1 MNNSLCLLSFYFLRI
16 TRLKGEPR
24 ELAIGMALGV
34 FSGMMPII
42 PFQIALAI
50 TLALF
55 FKGSK
60 ITAALGTWVTNPL
73 NWYFIYLYSY
83 KIGATILGVPRENG
97 IISSVMDP
105 FKHAEGYLQLI
116 GKITGAGTT
125 IVSSFLLGGFIMGLV
140 AALPSYFISLS
151 FFQFVRRWRQKR
163 RDRKVLRKASQ

>member
-1 MNNSLCLLSFYFLRI
+1 MVFRRRAKYYFLKL
-16 TRLKGEPR
+16 TRLRGEPQ
-24 ELAIGMALGV
+24 ELAIGVALGV

-50 TLALF
+50 ALALF
-55 FKGSK
+55 FRGSK

-83 KIGATILGVPRENG
+83 KIGASILGIPRENG

-105 FKHAEGYLQLI
+105 FQHADGYLQLI

-125 IVSSFLLGGFIMGLV
+125 IISSFLLGGFVMGLV
-140 AALPSYFISLS
+140 TALPSYYISLK

-163 RDRKVLRKASQ
+163 RDRKVLRKARA